1 MGGLAHANLPHVVA
15 KTIASRFRIF
25 HAYVPT
31 AVPMDYAEEAVDTA
45 PLARYSQPQ
54 ALDILDSEVEIEPQS
69 SEQSNNGPT
78 IIVSPS
84 DDDTEVQSSTQS
96 SEEGDQSIAGRTRLQ
111 LARQRPQPLHC
122 LSNLHHRNSTHKR
135 RLRTLT

>member
-31 AVPMDYAEEAVDTA
+31 AVPMDYAKEAANSV
-45 PLARYSQPQ
+45 PLVRYSQPK
-54 ALDILDSEVEIEPQS
+54 ALDFLDSEVEIEPQS
-69 SEQSNNGPT
+69 SEQSNNAPT

-84 DDDTEVQSSTQS
+84 DNDTEVQSSIQS
-96 SEEGDQSIAGRTRLQ
+96 SE
-111 LARQRPQPLHC
+111 
-122 LSNLHHRNSTHKR
+122 
-135 RLRTLT
+135 